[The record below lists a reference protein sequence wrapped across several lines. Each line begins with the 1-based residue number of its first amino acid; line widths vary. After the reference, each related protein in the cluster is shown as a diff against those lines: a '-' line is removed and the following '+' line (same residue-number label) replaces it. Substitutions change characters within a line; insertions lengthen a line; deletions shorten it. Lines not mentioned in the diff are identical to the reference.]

1 MIQVRGINR
10 TILEHKF
17 NTKQNNTPACW
28 YPATGVIHLFIK
40 FLSTLLHQLQNPIRC
55 MSIAGGHEF
64 FSEGADLGGVEAGV
78 EVLDVVDDF
87 FGCFDDGAW
96 GEFVVVVVE
105 ASPVKIFVQVVG
117 EEDHRAL
124 EQGVLKNQ

>member
-1 MIQVRGINR
+1 
-10 TILEHKF
+10 
-17 NTKQNNTPACW
+17 
-28 YPATGVIHLFIK
+28 
-40 FLSTLLHQLQNPIRC
+40 

-64 FSEGADLGGVEAGV
+64 FPESADLGGVEAGV

-87 FGCFDDGAW
+87 FGCFDDGAG
-96 GEFVVVVVE
+96 GEVVVVVVE

-117 EEDHRAL
+117 EEDHRAH

>member
-1 MIQVRGINR
+1 
-10 TILEHKF
+10 
-17 NTKQNNTPACW
+17 
-28 YPATGVIHLFIK
+28 
-40 FLSTLLHQLQNPIRC
+40 
-55 MSIAGGHEF
+55 MSIACGHKF
-64 FSEGADLGGVEAGV
+64 FSEGVNLGGVEAGV

-87 FGCFDDGAW
+87 FGCFYDGAW